1 MTKFKYTGAM
11 RGVTPM
17 GKTPQQNLTRDMTIG
32 VMAQSVMADD
42 WMDKYLSL
50 AETELRNIAATH
62 DETEMLNIAVS
73 HDEIVIEVK
82 K

>member
-1 MTKFKYTGAM
+1 MPKLKYTGTM
-11 RGVTPM
+11 PRY
-17 GKTPQQNLTRDMTIG
+17 MTIG

-50 AETELRNIAATH
+50 AETELRNIAASH
-62 DETEMLNIAVS
+62 DETGLLNIAVS
-73 HDEIVIEVK
+73 NDEIVIEVK